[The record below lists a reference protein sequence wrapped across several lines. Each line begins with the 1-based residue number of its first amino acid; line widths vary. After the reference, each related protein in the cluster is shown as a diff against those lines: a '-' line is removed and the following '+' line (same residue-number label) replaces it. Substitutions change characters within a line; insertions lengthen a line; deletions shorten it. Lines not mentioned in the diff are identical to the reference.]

1 MIDIKELK
9 EVTKEFKV
17 LYVEDNLSIKNSM
30 SQYLKKLFLEV
41 VTANDGLEGL
51 EHYKSQTFDIVIS
64 DLSMPRM
71 SGLDMLK
78 EIKKLN
84 ENQAILITSAHS
96 ESEYMFG
103 AIKLG
108 VDGYVIKPVDFAQLN
123 QELYKIAIR
132 LRESKENKEYKIH
145 LQKMVEEK
153 TADIHK
159 MILFQAENYEKT
171 LLSMVEMIEE
181 RDTYTAGHSKR
192 VAEYSKMIAT
202 EMGYSEE
209 ECTKLYQACILHD
222 VGKVA
227 TPDAVLLNPKAL
239 NDIEY
244 ALIQEHVEV
253 SYRLL
258 DHMPM
263 FTELAKIVR
272 SHHERYDGKGY
283 PDGLCAN
290 EIEPLARIMIV
301 ADAFDAMTT
310 NRIYKG
316 KKSVP
321 DALSELV
328 ELKSKQFHPEVVD
341 SAIIALRDV
350 KIDES
355 INQLLVSRLEQ
366 ERFAYFYKDTISDVY
381 NDNYLELILIK
392 NNHKLKYKYMHIF
405 FIHGFSLYNKKS
417 SWSQG
422 NIFLKNFATFLEGFN
437 KDSLVFRVFGDD
449 FVVMSEEQIDLQKLK
464 VLIDDIIKNENLTY
478 SVKSIDLTQV
488 KINHISQIENA

>member
-1 MIDIKELK
+1 MKELK
-9 EVTKEFKV
+9 ALTKGLRV
-17 LYVEDNLSIKNSM
+17 LYAEDNLAIQNSM

-41 VTANDGLEGL
+41 VTANDGVDGL
-51 EHYKSQTFDIVIS
+51 EHYKSQAFDIVMT
-64 DLSMPRM
+64 DLSMPHM

-78 EIKKLN
+78 EIKKLD
-84 ENQAILITSAHS
+84 ENQAIIITSAHS
-96 ESEYMFG
+96 EFEHIFG

-108 VDGYVIKPVDFAQLN
+108 VDGYIIKPVDFAQLN
-123 QELYKIAIR
+123 QELYKIALR
-132 LRESKENKEYKIH
+132 LQQSKENEEYKAH

-153 TADIHK
+153 TSDISR
-159 MILFQAENYEKT
+159 MMLFQAENYEKT

-192 VAEYSKMIAT
+192 VAEYSKMIAS

-209 ECTKLYQACILHD
+209 ECTKLYQAGILHD

-227 TPDAVLLNPKAL
+227 TPDAVLLNPGAL
-239 NDIEY
+239 NEIEY

-258 DHMPM
+258 NHMPM
-263 FTELAKIVR
+263 FVGLAKIVR

-283 PDGLCAN
+283 PDGLCAD
-290 EIEPLARIMIV
+290 EIDPLARVMIV

-316 KKSVP
+316 RKSVP
-321 DALSELV
+321 EALLELV
-328 ELKSKQFHPEVVD
+328 ELKSKQFHPEVVE
-341 SAIIALRDV
+341 SAVVALEHIV
-350 KIDES
+350 IDES
-355 INQLLVSRLEQ
+355 INQLPISRLEQ

-392 NNHKLKYKYMHIF
+392 NSYGLVYRYMNIF
-405 FIHGFSLYNKKS
+405 SMHGLSLYNKKS
-417 SWSQG
+417 SWKKG
-422 NIFLKNFATFLEGFN
+422 NELLKKVATTLDNFV

-449 FVVMSEEQIDLQKLK
+449 FVVMSREQIEVEKLEA
-464 VLIDDIIKNENLTY
+464 LIDKIIKNKALTY
-478 SVKSIDLTQV
+478 SVKSIDLTEV
-488 KINHISQIENA
+488 EINHIGQIENV